1 MIKVIV
7 KQRYP
12 VPVEVQPQ
20 NGIQVKAYQAGPP
33 GAQGP
38 PGEGAVIGPNQ
49 VAFGAPVT
57 GVITGD
63 DLIHVA
69 PSFGGNP
76 ARGYFQSYGARIG
89 NINGGV
95 IQLHT
100 DAVVGWTNLE
110 LQPSGS
116 GYIGFYTA
124 SGSERATIDSSGV
137 WKIYGGVVATDNAMR
152 VDAVGV
158 KFGPRSTMG
167 STNNYPFEVVH
178 FNGTPRFYLGTDHTA
193 IFSAFNFNGIGIH
206 ATHYLS
212 ETDIRMSHFGVGAQF
227 TFSSHSGHSYIRH
240 RMEYDVAYYANIY
253 YGARNHFF
261 TGAASIQAP
270 NAPLSVFQ
278 DSTSATAT
286 GTFFKASNGDNTPVL
301 RVNRGDGTTITPGPN
316 IRSVISF
323 GLSDGVGVFSGIND
337 RVLLFA
343 EYNSVWTPGNDSTL
357 HTALAV
363 ETYRAGVRS
372 EKFRITPYGVKF
384 SNGANPPSPDD
395 GEFWYN
401 GTNLKFRNGSTTRNI
416 NTDEYVVNE
425 IPSGLING
433 SNATFTTAFDFV
445 PGTEEVFL
453 NGIKLVK
460 LEDYNTTGNNQI
472 DLYVSPLTGE
482 DLIIN
487 YSKI

>member
-57 GVITGD
+57 GAITGNNNIQIFPD
-63 DLIHVA
+63 
-69 PSFGGNP
+69 FGGNP
-76 ARGYFQSYGARIG
+76 ARGYFQAYGARMG

-95 IQLHT
+95 IQIHT
-100 DAVVGWTNLE
+100 DVVTGWTNLE
-110 LQPSGS
+110 LQPSGA
-116 GYIGFYTA
+116 GYIGFYTGA
-124 SGSERATIDSSGV
+124 GHERARIDSTGV
-137 WKIYGGVVATDNAMR
+137 WKIYGGVVATDSAIR
-152 VDAVGV
+152 VDAVGI

-167 STNNYPFEVVH
+167 TENEYPFQIIGP
-178 FNGTPRFYLGTDHTA
+178 NGS
-193 IFSAFNFNGIGIH
+193 SAFR
-206 ATHYLS
+206 L
-212 ETDIRMSHFGVGAQF
+212 V
-227 TFSSHSGHSYIRH
+227 
-240 RMEYDVAYYANIY
+240 
-253 YGARNHFF
+253 
-261 TGAASIQAP
+261 
-270 NAPLSVFQ
+270 
-278 DSTSATAT
+278 
-286 GTFFKASNGDNTPVL
+286 
-301 RVNRGDGTTITPGPN
+301 
-316 IRSVISF
+316 
-323 GLSDGVGVFSGIND
+323 
-337 RVLLFA
+337 
-343 EYNSVWTPGNDSTL
+343 
-357 HTALAV
+357 
-363 ETYRAGVRS
+363 
-372 EKFRITPYGVKF
+372 
-384 SNGANPPSPDD
+384 NGANNSMMFENYTYGSNISFSFTDSGTKSYLQTNNQVFAWTGWLSFSSITHQAVYDGGWTSDINYSARRHNFAGKIQMYTSADFEIEFVNPDNSHNANIFYSTPNRNMSLAVHSGYVEFSTDNYASYILSLAPASVIIRKGVLLAASTAALATLNVPSGIAPTTPVSGDI
-395 GEFWYN
+395 WYN
-401 GTNLKFRNGSTTRNI
+401 GSNLKFRNGSTTRNI

-453 NGIKLVK
+453 NGLKLVK

-482 DLIIN
+482 DLIVN